1 MLLTSKPTKVQTNHL
16 ETFYIFGKM
25 NRLTEF
31 RKSGFNGEA
40 LIFLCFHHQII
51 NDRML
56 KPTKETCLKQKY
68 IPKEKTIGRVKN
80 VATDKC
86 A

>member
-1 MLLTSKPTKVQTNHL
+1 
-16 ETFYIFGKM
+16 
-25 NRLTEF
+25 
-31 RKSGFNGEA
+31 
-40 LIFLCFHHQII
+40 
-51 NDRML
+51 ML

-68 IPKEKTIGRVKN
+68 ILKEITIGRVKN